1 MKHILLLL
9 VFILANILAF
19 GQYIEVI
26 YDEQN
31 DLHHI
36 QIIKIDEAQAVTNQL
51 INVKT
56 PIVFTSLA
64 IGWKIGQEISPEEI
78 TIRYRVHKPQKGWT
92 EWKEDEAY
100 ISPNETRWQMYQT
113 DLLFGLDEGA
123 NDSIQFYYEIP
134 DGVVCTG
141 VYLILQDL
149 SPQLNEPKI
158 RNDSEGILR
167 QDRSCPALPTMIPRS
182 SWCGSYTACQNPT
195 YTPTYISATHT
206 VIHHGAS
213 PDSYTDGAAIVRS
226 YWNYH
231 VNTNGWSDI
240 GYNYLFDK
248 YGNMYVGRYNPNL
261 PNSDVRGAHAGTANS
276 YSIGLNYLGNSDA
289 VGTAPTT
296 AQNNKCCQFMAW
308 WYGYKGFD
316 PNSSASILCQDNVT
330 RTLPRICG
338 HKDVNPGGTTCPGN
352 ALYALLPTLRA
363 NTQQIIEDC
372 NISPLTVTISASQ
385 QAVCNGQSVILTA
398 SGATT
403 YHWSTNHTGETITV
417 FPTNS
422 TTYSVTG
429 YDVNNNSATAS
440 INITVYPNPNVNLGN
455 DTGIC
460 HGPFICDVS
469 NYGYS
474 SYYWN
479 IPGYENSPLIIN
491 QTGVYSITATDN
503 HGCSASD
510 SIIVIVYDLDINLE
524 QINGNLIAN
533 INPIINGYYTWY
545 NCNGVVI
552 PNINGAA
559 YYNAPPNGCFYV
571 IFTDYRGCQWQSNSL
586 VVSNINVYDAANTII
601 YPIPASTSLYI
612 QSLYS
617 QNADIY
623 FYNAIGQLVKY
634 IKMDKSAISIDVSN
648 LNGIYLLKI
657 LYDETNTNYYK
668 ILINN

>member
-64 IGWKIGQEISPEEI
+64 IGWKIGQEISPAEI

-231 VNTNGWSDI
+231 VNTN
-240 GYNYLFDK
+240 
-248 YGNMYVGRYNPNL
+248 
-261 PNSDVRGAHAGTANS
+261 
-276 YSIGLNYLGNSDA
+276 
-289 VGTAPTT
+289 
-296 AQNNKCCQFMAW
+296 
-308 WYGYKGFD
+308 
-316 PNSSASILCQDNVT
+316 
-330 RTLPRICG
+330 
-338 HKDVNPGGTTCPGN
+338 
-352 ALYALLPTLRA
+352 
-363 NTQQIIEDC
+363 
-372 NISPLTVTISASQ
+372 
-385 QAVCNGQSVILTA
+385 
-398 SGATT
+398 
-403 YHWSTNHTGETITV
+403 
-417 FPTNS
+417 
-422 TTYSVTG
+422 
-429 YDVNNNSATAS
+429 
-440 INITVYPNPNVNLGN
+440 
-455 DTGIC
+455 
-460 HGPFICDVS
+460 
-469 NYGYS
+469 
-474 SYYWN
+474 
-479 IPGYENSPLIIN
+479 
-491 QTGVYSITATDN
+491 
-503 HGCSASD
+503 
-510 SIIVIVYDLDINLE
+510 
-524 QINGNLIAN
+524 
-533 INPIINGYYTWY
+533 
-545 NCNGVVI
+545 
-552 PNINGAA
+552 
-559 YYNAPPNGCFYV
+559 
-571 IFTDYRGCQWQSNSL
+571 
-586 VVSNINVYDAANTII
+586 
-601 YPIPASTSLYI
+601 
-612 QSLYS
+612 
-617 QNADIY
+617 
-623 FYNAIGQLVKY
+623 
-634 IKMDKSAISIDVSN
+634 
-648 LNGIYLLKI
+648 
-657 LYDETNTNYYK
+657 
-668 ILINN
+668 

>member
-1 MKHILLLL
+1 MKQILLLL
-9 VFILANILAF
+9 FVLANILVY
-19 GQYIEVI
+19 GQYNEVI
-26 YDEQN
+26 YDEEN

-36 QIIKIDEAQAVTNQL
+36 QIVQL
-51 INVKT
+51 DNNILFPSKVISIKT
-56 PIVFTSLA
+56 PIVFTSFA
-64 IGWKIGQEISPEEI
+64 VGWKIEQEISPSEI
-78 TIRYRVHKPQKGWT
+78 IIKYRVHKPQKGWT

-113 DLLFGLDEGA
+113 DLLFGLDEGVH
-123 NDSIQFYYEIP
+123 DSIEFYYEIP
-134 DGVVCTG
+134 DGVVCMG

-149 SPQLNEPKI
+149 SPQLDEPII
-158 RNDSEGILR
+158 RNGSDGILLP
-167 QDRSCPALPTMIPRS
+167 DRSCPALPTMIPRS
-182 SWCGSYTACQNPT
+182 SWCGSYSECQNPT

-213 PDSYTDGAAIVRS
+213 PDSYTDGAAVVRS

-248 YGNMYVGRYNPNL
+248 VGNMYVGRYNPNL
-261 PNSDVRGAHAGTANS
+261 PNSDVRGAHAGSSNS

-296 AQNNKCCQFMAW
+296 AQNDKCCQFMAW
-308 WYGYKGFD
+308 WYDYKGFD
-316 PNSSASILCQDNVT
+316 PTNSASILCQDNVT
-330 RTLPRICG
+330 RILPRICG
-338 HKDVNPGGTTCPGN
+338 HRDVNPGGTTCPGN
-352 ALYALLPTLRA
+352 ALYALLPTLRT

-372 NISPLTVTISASQ
+372 NIFPLTVIITASQ
-385 QAVCNGQSVILTA
+385 QAVCSGQSVILTA

-403 YHWSTNHTGETITV
+403 YHWSTNQTGDAITV
-417 FPTNS
+417 FPTNT

-455 DTGIC
+455 DTAIC

-474 SYYWN
+474 SYSWN
-479 IPGYENSPLIIN
+479 IPGYDNSPLIIN
-491 QTGVYSITATDN
+491 QTGIYSITATDN
-503 HGCSASD
+503 HGCSARD
-510 SIIVIVYDLDINLE
+510 SIIVIVYNLDINLE

-545 NCNGVVI
+545 NCEGFAI
-552 PNINGAA
+552 PNINGPA
-559 YYNAPPNGCFYV
+559 YYNAPANGCFYV

-586 VVSNINVYDAANTII
+586 VVTNINDYDVANTII
-601 YPIPASTSLYI
+601 YPNPASTSLYI

-634 IKMDKSAISIDVSN
+634 LKMDKPSISIDVSN

-657 LYDETNTNYYK
+657 MYDENKTNFYK
-668 ILINN
+668 ILINNF

>member
-56 PIVFTSLA
+56 PIVFTSFA
-64 IGWKIGQEISPEEI
+64 IGWKIGQEISPAEI

-308 WYGYKGFD
+308 WYDYKGFD